1 MSSMDERLREV
12 KSKSHWLETAVVR
25 IHEIRVRWQLT
36 SDSSFSKRLH
46 VHARTIA
53 NLNRFHPDP
62 SLRFETVLG
71 IFRTLLLLAPTQNWS
86 TSRMEKEK
94 LLIQADMMAV
104 INARIPIPQGV
115 MKDLAD
121 AADMEQYLDTK

>member
-1 MSSMDERLREV
+1 MDGQSREV

-46 VHARTIA
+46 VHARTVA
-53 NLNRFHPDP
+53 KLNRFHPDTT
-62 SLRFETVLG
+62 LRFETVLG
-71 IFRTLLLLAPTQNWS
+71 IFRTLLLLVPAQRWS
-86 TSRMEKEK
+86 TLRMKNET

-104 INARIPIPQGV
+104 INARIPIPRGV
-115 MKDLAD
+115 MEDLAD
-121 AADMEQYLDTK
+121 AVELE